1 MKKIGITGGIG
12 SGKSVVTRLLG
23 VLGYPVYDTDYYAKW
38 LMHNSDKLK
47 SALQEEFGADVYV
60 DGHLD
65 RPKLASIVFADPV
78 RLKKLN
84 SIVHPSVREHF
95 NQWAEV
101 QTASVVF
108 IESAIMF
115 DAGLDKMLDEV
126 WAVTAPNADRLARV
140 MSRDACTPEQVEARM
155 ANQMTQEA
163 MIEKSHRVVQNGAN
177 DVLITQIEAI
187 LEQI

>member
-12 SGKSVVTRLLG
+12 SGKSVVTQLLG
-23 VLGYPVYDTDYYAKW
+23 VLGYPVYDTDYHAKW

-47 SALQEEFGADVYV
+47 KSLKEEFGEDIYL
-60 DGHLD
+60 DGQLD
-65 RPKLASIVFADPV
+65 RPRLASVVFADPI

-95 NQWAEV
+95 NQWAQE
-101 QTASVVF
+101 QIAPLVF

-126 WAVTAPNADRLARV
+126 WVVTAPITDRLERV
-140 MSRDACTPEQVEARM
+140 MSRDVCTSDQVESRM

-163 MIEKSHRVVQNGAN
+163 MIERSHRVVQNGKK
-177 DVLITQIEAI
+177 DVLLTQIQAI